1 MQIQPCGRRL
11 IALHI
16 RRIRFAFLNE
26 SIPIPAVPTCL
37 PPFEVG
43 AAVFM
48 IQKIRLNLT
57 EAIEAVKSK
66 DALDGFIFAYMIKLT
81 FVSGRINNANTRR
94 ICHALGIGNTI
105 CRRGLKSALE
115 RGYVRQ
121 EGNDIIAVNI
131 NNRLDYVYPITKN
144 LKRKSERTADDS
156 IRCPFK
162 FTELRK
168 IIREAVIEN
177 HILKQNDFSNTH
189 ECSVNPHCKKQYL
202 RAKRRIKRM
211 CNKPIV
217 ENGDRLSHKRV
228 MKVANIKRSTAKN
241 LMREM
246 VKSKRLTKRQ
256 NIEQTDIDIQR
267 ELGTSYTEPYFKAI
281 AKHWIGLYTK
291 NVDRGFPILRW
302 RYLNE
307 RDCRLMVDIQFA
319 NSYKVNHS
327 KINLCL

>member
-1 MQIQPCGRRL
+1 
-11 IALHI
+11 
-16 RRIRFAFLNE
+16 
-26 SIPIPAVPTCL
+26 
-37 PPFEVG
+37 
-43 AAVFM
+43 M
-48 IQKIRLNLT
+48 IQTININIT

-66 DALDGFIFAYMIKLT
+66 EALDGLIFAYMIKTT
-81 FVSGRINNANTRR
+81 FVSGRINNATIRR
-94 ICHALGIGNTI
+94 VCHALSIGNTI

-115 RGYVRQ
+115 RGYVRR
-121 EGNDIIAVNI
+121 EGNDVIAVNI
-131 NNRLDYVYPITKN
+131 NNHLDYVYPITKN
-144 LKRKSERTADDS
+144 LKRKSERTADDY

-168 IIREAVIEN
+168 IIREAIIEN

-202 RAKRRIKRM
+202 RARRRIKRM
-211 CNKPIV
+211 CSKPIV

-228 MKVANIKRSTAKN
+228 MEIANIKRSTAKT

-246 VKSKRLTKRQ
+246 VKSKRLTKKQ
-256 NIEQTDIDIQR
+256 NIEQTDIDIQSQ
-267 ELGTSYTEPYFKAI
+267 LGMIYDEPHFKAA

-291 NVDRGFPILRW
+291 NVERGFPILRW

>member
-1 MQIQPCGRRL
+1 M
-11 IALHI
+11 
-16 RRIRFAFLNE
+16 
-26 SIPIPAVPTCL
+26 
-37 PPFEVG
+37 
-43 AAVFM
+43 
-48 IQKIRLNLT
+48 
-57 EAIEAVKSK
+57 EAVKSK
-66 DALDGFIFAYMIKLT
+66 EALDGFIFAYMIKMT

-94 ICHALGIGNTI
+94 ICHALGIGNII

-115 RGYVRQ
+115 RGYVRYV
-121 EGNDIIAVNI
+121 GNDLIAANI
-131 NNRLDYVYPITKN
+131 NKRLDYVYPITKN
-144 LKRKSERTADDS
+144 LKRKSERTADDY

-168 IIREAVIEN
+168 IIRKAVIEN

-189 ECSVNPHCKKQYL
+189 ECSVNPHSKEQLK

-228 MKVANIKRSTAKN
+228 MEVANIKRSTAKT

-246 VKSKRLTKRQ
+246 VKSKRLTRKQ

-267 ELGTSYTEPYFKAI
+267 ELGTSYTEPYFKAM

-291 NVDRGFPILRW
+291 NVERGFPILRW

>member
-1 MQIQPCGRRL
+1 M
-11 IALHI
+11 
-16 RRIRFAFLNE
+16 
-26 SIPIPAVPTCL
+26 
-37 PPFEVG
+37 
-43 AAVFM
+43 
-48 IQKIRLNLT
+48 
-57 EAIEAVKSK
+57 EAVKSK
-66 DALDGFIFAYMIKLT
+66 EALDGLIFAYMIKTT
-81 FVSGRINNANTRR
+81 FVSGRINNATTRR
-94 ICHALGIGNTI
+94 VCEFLGVGNKVYH
-105 CRRGLKSALE
+105 RGLESALK
-115 RGYVRQ
+115 RGYVRYV
-121 EGNDIIAVNI
+121 GNDLIAANI
-131 NNRLDYVYPITKN
+131 NNRLDYLYPIQKE
-144 LKRKSERTADDS
+144 LKRKSERSAADS

-168 IIREAVIEN
+168 IIRKAVIEN
-177 HILKQNDFSNTH
+177 HILKQNDFCNTIK
-189 ECSVNPHCKKQYL
+189 CSVNPHSKEQLK

-211 CNKPIV
+211 CGKPIV

-228 MKVANIKRSTAKN
+228 MEVANLKRSTAKT

-246 VKSKRLTKRQ
+246 VKSKRLTRKQ

-267 ELGTSYTEPYFKAI
+267 ELGTSYTEPYFKAM

-291 NVDRGFPILRW
+291 NVERGFPILRW

>member
-1 MQIQPCGRRL
+1 MPYLTVG
-11 IALHI
+11 
-16 RRIRFAFLNE
+16 
-26 SIPIPAVPTCL
+26 IPIDSSADLIPT
-37 PPFEVG
+37 FEVG

-57 EAIEAVKSK
+57 EAIEVIKSNE
-66 DALDGFIFAYMIKLT
+66 AFDGFIFAYMIKLT
-81 FVSGRINNANTRR
+81 FVSGRINNATIRR
-94 ICHALGIGNTI
+94 VCHALGIGNTI

-168 IIREAVIEN
+168 IIRKAVIEN

-189 ECSVNPHCKKQYL
+189 GCSVNPRCKKQYL

-228 MKVANIKRSTAKN
+228 MDVANIKRSTAKN

-246 VKSKRLTKRQ
+246 VK
-256 NIEQTDIDIQR
+256 
-267 ELGTSYTEPYFKAI
+267 
-281 AKHWIGLYTK
+281 
-291 NVDRGFPILRW
+291 
-302 RYLNE
+302 
-307 RDCRLMVDIQFA
+307 A
-319 NSYKVNHS
+319 NG
-327 KINLCL
+327 

>member
-1 MQIQPCGRRL
+1 M
-11 IALHI
+11 
-16 RRIRFAFLNE
+16 
-26 SIPIPAVPTCL
+26 
-37 PPFEVG
+37 
-43 AAVFM
+43 
-48 IQKIRLNLT
+48 
-57 EAIEAVKSK
+57 EAVKSK
-66 DALDGFIFAYMIKLT
+66 EALDGLIFAYMIKTT
-81 FVSGRINNANTRR
+81 FVSGRINNATIRR
-94 ICHALGIGNTI
+94 VCHALGIGNTI

-115 RGYVRQ
+115 RGYVRR
-121 EGNDIIAVNI
+121 EGNDVIAVNI
-131 NNRLDYVYPITKN
+131 NNHLDYVYPITKN
-144 LKRKSERTADDS
+144 LKRKSERTADDY

-168 IIREAVIEN
+168 VIRKAVIEN

-202 RAKRRIKRM
+202 RARRRLKRM

-228 MKVANIKRSTAKN
+228 MEIANIKRSTAKT

-246 VKSKRLTKRQ
+246 VKSKRLTKKQ
-256 NIEQTDIDIQR
+256 NIEQTDIDIQSQ
-267 ELGTSYTEPYFKAI
+267 LGITYDEPHFKAA
-281 AKHWIGLYTK
+281 AKRWIGLYTK
-291 NVDRGFPILRW
+291 NVERGFPVFRW

>member
-1 MQIQPCGRRL
+1 M
-11 IALHI
+11 
-16 RRIRFAFLNE
+16 
-26 SIPIPAVPTCL
+26 
-37 PPFEVG
+37 
-43 AAVFM
+43 
-48 IQKIRLNLT
+48 
-57 EAIEAVKSK
+57 EAVKSK
-66 DALDGFIFAYMIKLT
+66 DALDGFIFAYMIKTT
-81 FVSGRINNANTRR
+81 FVSGRINNATTRR
-94 ICHALGIGNTI
+94 VCEFLGVGNKVYH
-105 CRRGLKSALE
+105 RGLESALK
-115 RGYVRQ
+115 RGYVRYV
-121 EGNDIIAVNI
+121 GNDLIAANI
-131 NNRLDYVYPITKN
+131 NNRLDYLYPIQKE
-144 LKRKSERTADDS
+144 LKRKSERSAADS

-168 IIREAVIEN
+168 IIRKAVIEN
-177 HILKQNDFSNTH
+177 HILKQNDFCNTIK
-189 ECSVNPHCKKQYL
+189 CSVNPHSKEQLK

-211 CNKPIV
+211 CGKPIV

-228 MKVANIKRSTAKN
+228 MEVANLKRSTAKT

-246 VKSKRLTKRQ
+246 VKSKRLTRKQ

-267 ELGTSYTEPYFKAI
+267 ELGTSYTEPYFKAM

-291 NVDRGFPILRW
+291 NVERGFPILRW

>member
-1 MQIQPCGRRL
+1 
-11 IALHI
+11 
-16 RRIRFAFLNE
+16 
-26 SIPIPAVPTCL
+26 
-37 PPFEVG
+37 
-43 AAVFM
+43 M
-48 IQKIRLNLT
+48 IQTININIT
-57 EAIEAVKSK
+57 EAMEAVKSK
-66 DALDGFIFAYMIKLT
+66 EALDGLIFAYMIKTT
-81 FVSGRINNANTRR
+81 FVSGRINNATIRR
-94 ICHALGIGNTI
+94 VCHALGIGNTI

-115 RGYVRQ
+115 RGYVRR
-121 EGNDIIAVNI
+121 EGNDVIAVNI
-131 NNRLDYVYPITKN
+131 NNHLDYVYPITKN
-144 LKRKSERTADDS
+144 LKRKSERTADDY

-168 IIREAVIEN
+168 IIRKAVIEN

-202 RAKRRIKRM
+202 RARRRIKRM

-228 MKVANIKRSTAKN
+228 MEIANIKRSTAKT

-246 VKSKRLTKRQ
+246 VKSKRLTKKQ
-256 NIEQTDIDIQR
+256 NIEQTDIDIQSQ
-267 ELGTSYTEPYFKAI
+267 LGMTYDEPYFKAA

-291 NVDRGFPILRW
+291 NVERGFPVFRW